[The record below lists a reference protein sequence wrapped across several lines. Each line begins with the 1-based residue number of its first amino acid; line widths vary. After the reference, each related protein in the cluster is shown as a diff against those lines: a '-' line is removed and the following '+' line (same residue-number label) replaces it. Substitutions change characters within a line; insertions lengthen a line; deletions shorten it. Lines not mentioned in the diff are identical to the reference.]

1 MDNSSKVE
9 VDYKQNSHHEETV
22 MMKSPK
28 TYEEQ
33 VEIII
38 MAQLSRQKSEIFI
51 MN

>member
-33 VEIII
+33 GEIIRGKD
-38 MAQLSRQKSEIFI
+38 LSWMMMKRVNLF
-51 MN
+51 